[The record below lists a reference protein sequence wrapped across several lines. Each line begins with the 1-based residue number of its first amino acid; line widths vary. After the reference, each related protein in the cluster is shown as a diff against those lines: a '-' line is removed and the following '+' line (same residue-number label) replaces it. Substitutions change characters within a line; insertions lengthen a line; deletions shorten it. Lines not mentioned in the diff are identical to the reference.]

1 MRRSIAVILGI
12 ILVIGLL
19 AGCSKKAPG
28 DIGNEVQQDVTAI
41 SDNTDLRPTLLYYAD
56 HNGYS
61 VPVLRNIPW
70 EEGIGK
76 AALLKLKAGGEDDL
90 KLAALGLVP
99 PVPQD
104 VSFDLDIE
112 GGLATVDILLNGAEL
127 EGEYQEEIML
137 ACIVNTLMEFPTVD
151 RVQVY
156 IDGLKV
162 DAMEGGAR
170 VLEVYSKLVDN
181 TEPEGIEE
189 SNPERFARLF
199 FISASGAFLVP
210 VRRLLG
216 DELSAAGLVEELRTP
231 SSSTDLVS
239 VIPPNVDVLNVD
251 VRDGI
256 ATVNM
261 SSELTELGTMP
272 ERERMLVTALT
283 NTLLGLDSVDEV
295 AIMVEGREYEPS
307 VQASTSQSFYN
318 ILD

>member
-1 MRRSIAVILGI
+1 
-12 ILVIGLL
+12 
-19 AGCSKKAPG
+19 
-28 DIGNEVQQDVTAI
+28 
-41 SDNTDLRPTLLYYAD
+41 
-56 HNGYS
+56 
-61 VPVLRNIPW
+61 
-70 EEGIGK
+70 
-76 AALLKLKAGGEDDL
+76 
-90 KLAALGLVP
+90 
-99 PVPQD
+99 
-104 VSFDLDIE
+104 
-112 GGLATVDILLNGAEL
+112 
-127 EGEYQEEIML
+127 
-137 ACIVNTLMEFPTVD
+137 
-151 RVQVY
+151 
-156 IDGLKV
+156 
-162 DAMEGGAR
+162 
-170 VLEVYSKLVDN
+170 
-181 TEPEGIEE
+181 
-189 SNPERFARLF
+189 
-199 FISASGAFLVP
+199 VP